1 MLSQN
6 LLEQLSDFQI
16 IVNRQGNL
24 EVTGYLDDDIRQK
37 ISANKPNIINWIE
50 TKNHAKRVALKWLEL
65 IQETSPV
72 NIEHVINV
80 AIIRPESV
88 KFMERRIYQLSS
100 PGD

>member
-37 ISANKPNIINWIE
+37 ISANKPNIIQWIE
-50 TKNHAKRVALKWLEL
+50 TKNHAEQAALEWVEL
-65 IQETSPV
+65 IQETNPV

-80 AIIRPESV
+80 ATTRPETL
-88 KFMERRIYQLSS
+88 KFIERRLDQLRRK
-100 PGD
+100 